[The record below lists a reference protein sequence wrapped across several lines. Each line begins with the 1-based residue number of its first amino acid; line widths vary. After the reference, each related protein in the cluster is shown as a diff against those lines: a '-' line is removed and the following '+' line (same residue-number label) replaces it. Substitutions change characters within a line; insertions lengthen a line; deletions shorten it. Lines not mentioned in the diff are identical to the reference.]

1 MPGGNI
7 NRTLFKYVIKGEQG
21 SPFKKGRLVTE
32 KKVDKNTKN

>member
-21 SPFKKGRLVTE
+21 SPFKKSRLVTE